1 MKWSEPHQIAETL
14 YDLHED
20 KHPLSIRFT
29 DLHTWILEL
38 DTFEGDP
45 SGSSEGLLESIQMIW
60 YEEWKM
66 DHDPSE
72 DPYVQS

>member
-1 MKWSEPHQIAETL
+1 MKWSEIHIIAETL

-20 KHPLSIRFT
+20 KHPLSVRFT
-29 DLHTWILEL
+29 DLHGWITQL
-38 DTFEGDP
+38 DEFDDDP
-45 SGSSEGLLESIQMIW
+45 EGSSEGILESIQMLW

-72 DPYVQS
+72 DPYVH